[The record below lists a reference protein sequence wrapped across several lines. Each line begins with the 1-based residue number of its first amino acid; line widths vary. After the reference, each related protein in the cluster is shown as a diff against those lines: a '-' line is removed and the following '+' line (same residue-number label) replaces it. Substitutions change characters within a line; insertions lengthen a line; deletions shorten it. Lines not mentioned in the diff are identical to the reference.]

1 MRTLSCLLAYLATLA
16 TPVMAQIGITHP
28 SIESLVAQADL
39 VVRGTVS
46 RVEPHEKADP
56 KSWRVVTIAITEV
69 PFEQPILITG
79 RDARPPSSDA
89 ELRSWLENMIWHH
102 EFARAEVATATDLS
116 DEQIEHAQKR
126 LNIYRRLKPKR
137 ERDAPLLVLPY
148 PGGRHPRIGFLDG
161 AVKPQRESKISV
173 FTPWKDGGYVVVDV
187 PEAIWSNLGLTYLAH
202 THVPTIWTKENL
214 TMKKLEWNRRD
225 DGTLDIH
232 RTLPNGIEFGTTITP
247 TREAV
252 HMDLWL
258 KNGTTEMLRNLRV
271 QNCVMLKGAPQF
283 SRQTS
288 ENKVFKEPYVAVH
301 DDEKRRWII
310 TAWDPCHRPWDNKN
324 CPCMHSDPKFPD
336 CAPGETKHLRGWLS
350 FYVGEDLDTELV
362 RIEKTGWRTK
372 TRP

>member
-1 MRTLSCLLAYLATLA
+1 
-16 TPVMAQIGITHP
+16 
-28 SIESLVAQADL
+28 
-39 VVRGTVS
+39 
-46 RVEPHEKADP
+46 
-56 KSWRVVTIAITEV
+56 
-69 PFEQPILITG
+69 
-79 RDARPPSSDA
+79 
-89 ELRSWLENMIWHH
+89 
-102 EFARAEVATATDLS
+102 
-116 DEQIEHAQKR
+116 
-126 LNIYRRLKPKR
+126 
-137 ERDAPLLVLPY
+137 
-148 PGGRHPRIGFLDG
+148 
-161 AVKPQRESKISV
+161 
-173 FTPWKDGGYVVVDV
+173 
-187 PEAIWSNLGLTYLAH
+187 
-202 THVPTIWTKENL
+202 VPTIWTKENL